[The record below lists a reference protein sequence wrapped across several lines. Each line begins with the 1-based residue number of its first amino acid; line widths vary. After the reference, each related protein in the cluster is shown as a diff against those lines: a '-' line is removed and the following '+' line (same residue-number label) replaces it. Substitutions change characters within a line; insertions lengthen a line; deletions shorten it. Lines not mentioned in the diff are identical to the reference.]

1 MKALKTLLALGVA
14 MAVSAT
20 SFAQTTQPTAAE
32 QMNAVKASVAEK
44 ASAAKEATKEK
55 AAELKAGSAEKWRQQ
70 KPKPNQSKI
79 PPKIKWTQ

>member
-1 MKALKTLLALGVA
+1 

-44 ASAAKEATKEK
+44 ATVAKEATKRESSGVK
-55 AAELKAGSAEKWRQQ
+55 SRFCGKNGD
-70 KPKPNQSKI
+70 SKSQNRI
-79 PPKIKWTQ
+79 I

>member
-1 MKALKTLLALGVA
+1 

-44 ASAAKEATKEK
+44 QLW
-55 AAELKAGSAEKWRQQ
+55 LKKQQ
-70 KPKPNQSKI
+70 KRKQRS
-79 PPKIKWTQ
+79 